1 MTQVKLNGTEYTLTQ
16 DAYYSNGS
24 DNEYQ
29 AQATDKLGNEYMVYW
44 TIIGDENAEESD
56 MCDWDNPVRVELIS
70 SRDPQRDAFSAL
82 LDKKGIG
89 SVAELARIAG
99 LPRKTVDDLCSGRTD
114 LDRASFGTVSA
125 ICEALGIS
133 MMDLDQIIS
142 GYKQPSG
149 RYSVETVEVDKD
161 GHIADSYETEYFDTA
176 EEAQKYF
183 DSRKAEKGYGWVL
196 YDLAEVKG
204 QKGVE

>member
-1 MTQVKLNGTEYTLTQ
+1 MKTTEKDL
-16 DAYYSNGS
+16 
-24 DNEYQ
+24 
-29 AQATDKLGNEYMVYW
+29 
-44 TIIGDENAEESD
+44 
-56 MCDWDNPVRVELIS
+56 
-70 SRDPQRDAFSAL
+70 QRDAFHAL
-82 LDKKGIG
+82 LGKKGIS

-114 LDRASFGTVSA
+114 LDRASFGTISS

-161 GHIADSYETEYFDTA
+161 GHICDGLDTVYFDTLA
-176 EEAQKYF
+176 EAQEYF
-183 DSRKAEKGYGWVL
+183 DSRTAQKCYGWVL
-196 YDLAEVKG
+196 YELGTVVD
-204 QKGVE
+204 QKGTN

>member
-29 AQATDKLGNEYMVYW
+29 AQATDKLGNEYMIYW

-70 SRDPQRDAFSAL
+70 SRDLQRDAFSAL
-82 LDKKGIG
+82 LDKKGIS

-114 LDRASFGTVSA
+114 LDRASFGTVSSVS
-125 ICEALGIS
+125 EALGIS

-142 GYKQPSG
+142 GIKQPTG
-149 RYSVETVEVDKD
+149 RYSVETVKVED
-161 GHIADSYETEYFDTA
+161 GHICDGLDTVYFDTA
-176 EEAQKYF
+176 EEAREYF

-196 YDLAEVKG
+196 YDLGEVKG
-204 QKGVE
+204 QKGIE